1 LNNFQSTVT
10 AKTGIQKL
18 GKQVSTKFPQ
28 VKDPSINVRDRLN
41 DALLEDKYALVG
53 YQYGINETIDPQLRQ
68 LLLKNRDRLQDNQ
81 VKLFTELF
89 NLGEYQAT
97 IAAPGEVA
105 DAYDV
110 FSGYTTQL
118 PNKH

>member
-1 LNNFQSTVT
+1 LNFQSTVT

-18 GKQVSTKFPQ
+18 GKQVSNKLPK
-28 VKDPSINVRDRLN
+28 VKDPAINIRDRLN
-41 DALLEDKYALVG
+41 DVLMGDKYALVG

-68 LLLKNRDRLQDNQ
+68 LLIKNRDRVQDCQ
-81 VKLFTELF
+81 VRMFTELF

-110 FSGYTTQL
+110 FSGYTVQL
-118 PNKH
+118 PRLQ